1 MTAPREGDLRAG
13 LTGMIIGGVLL
24 LAAMTAIVH
33 FTNVHYAKEAPA
45 AAETK

>member
-1 MTAPREGDLRAG
+1 MSAPKEGDLRAG
-13 LTGMIIGGVLL
+13 LTGMIIGGLLL
-24 LAAMTAIVH
+24 LAVMTAIVH

>member
-1 MTAPREGDLRAG
+1 MAPPKEGDLKAG

-33 FTNVHYAKEAPA
+33 FTNVHYAQEAPA
-45 AAETK
+45 AAEAK

>member
-1 MTAPREGDLRAG
+1 MTAPKEGDLKAG

-33 FTNVHYAKEAPA
+33 FTNVHYAQEAPA
-45 AAETK
+45 GAETK

>member
-1 MTAPREGDLRAG
+1 MAAPKEGDLKAG
-13 LTGMIIGGVLL
+13 LTGMIIGGMLL

-33 FTNVHYAKEAPA
+33 FTNEHYEHEAPA

>member
-13 LTGMIIGGVLL
+13 ITGMIIGGVLL